1 MTDSSAHLAASMSSN
16 ALTAL
21 ATAGAQTR
29 NVLGAYFPSWM
40 FCALLALLATA
51 LVRWLLVRA
60 GVDKSLPAPVVV
72 YSALIVA
79 FSLGGWL
86 IWLS

>member
-1 MTDSSAHLAASMSSN
+1 MPIDG
-16 ALTAL
+16 LTVL

-29 NVLGAYFPSWM
+29 NILGAYFPSWM
-40 FCALLALLATA
+40 LCALFALALTA
-51 LVRWLLVRA
+51 VVRWAIARV
-60 GVDKSLPAPVVV
+60 GVDRSLPAPVLF

-86 IWLS
+86 LWLS